1 VVVADVHGDERLEM
15 LLADSS
21 GAVVCVKHDGKEC
34 WNKALS
40 GSTTSMLTLG
50 DVDGD
55 GALDVVAGVTTAEGS
70 AEVWALSAESGLP
83 LPNYPVALRNRWV

>member
-1 VVVADVHGDERLEM
+1 MPSRPPHYA
-15 LLADSS
+15 A
-21 GAVVCVKHDGKEC
+21 
-34 WNKALS
+34 

-50 DVDGD
+50 DVDDD

-83 LPNYPVALRNRWV
+83 LPNYPVALRNRWVGGSIGWVGDRY